1 MERNKCCICY
11 GKLKVICKINNIPYT
26 SIPTIKY
33 CSNKDI
39 LSFVQCQKCLTFQ
52 LKNLVKLT
60 KLYSINHN
68 IPIVGKL
75 WTQHYQELSQ
85 FIKNNTPIKDK
96 LILEFADPSA
106 KIARLI
112 TGFKKWYIIEPNYS
126 EEFVSQLNKTVDN
139 KIVFIRDWFGQNLEL
154 EKYNI
159 EEGSIDMIVHSH
171 FFEHLYEPN
180 NFLSRVYHILKDNG
194 DMIFSIPDMEYLATN
209 QLWPFLGISFEH
221 TFYID
226 TVIVEYLLN
235 MNGFIILN
243 IYKYQNHS
251 IFIHCQKTKKS
262 LKMLENNML
271 DKLITSHSNS
281 IDLFYASLNNYKD
294 LVNELNTKIQMYHES
309 NIFLFGCHYQSQ
321 VLLGLGLNQKRILG
335 LLDNNSDKI
344 GKYLFGFK
352 LKTYSP
358 NILSDSKIKGPN
370 VVIIYQGIYTTEIK
384 KQIINI
390 DPKCI
395 FI

>member
-68 IPIVGKL
+68 IPIVGKI

-139 KIVFIRDWFGQNLEL
+139 KIVFIRVWSEFR
-154 EKYNI
+154 I
-159 EEGSIDMIVHSH
+159 
-171 FFEHLYEPN
+171 
-180 NFLSRVYHILKDNG
+180 R
-194 DMIFSIPDMEYLATN
+194 
-209 QLWPFLGISFEH
+209 
-221 TFYID
+221 
-226 TVIVEYLLN
+226 
-235 MNGFIILN
+235 
-243 IYKYQNHS
+243 
-251 IFIHCQKTKKS
+251 
-262 LKMLENNML
+262 
-271 DKLITSHSNS
+271 
-281 IDLFYASLNNYKD
+281 
-294 LVNELNTKIQMYHES
+294 KI
-309 NIFLFGCHYQSQ
+309 
-321 VLLGLGLNQKRILG
+321 
-335 LLDNNSDKI
+335 
-344 GKYLFGFK
+344 
-352 LKTYSP
+352 
-358 NILSDSKIKGPN
+358 
-370 VVIIYQGIYTTEIK
+370 
-384 KQIINI
+384 
-390 DPKCI
+390 
-395 FI
+395 